1 MIDAAK
7 HPMEYKNGPH
17 DNNNR
22 KADPVLL
29 TESEI
34 SARPFNAVGEDEAW
48 NQVVV
53 TMWFK
58 WLL

>member
-1 MIDAAK
+1 
-7 HPMEYKNGPH
+7 MEYKNGPH